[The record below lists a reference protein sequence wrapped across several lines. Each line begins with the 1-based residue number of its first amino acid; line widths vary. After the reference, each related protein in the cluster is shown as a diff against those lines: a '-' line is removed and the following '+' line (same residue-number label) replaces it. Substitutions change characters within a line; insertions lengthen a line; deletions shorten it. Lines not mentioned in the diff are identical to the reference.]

1 MFRIVSSAAWP
12 RLMLCAFV
20 VAAAAI
26 PVAAQTP
33 TNLRVTHNVDKTGPT
48 SAELSGRVFNDGA
61 VDVIDVYVNAAAID
75 ASGKVLAQGIP
86 FVGSVPAR
94 GSTPFKARV
103 PVVAGAS
110 SDRGWI
116 KKFYFPVPRNA
127 SPRVPRGGVIRPS
140 GALVGSPPP

>member
-12 RLMLCAFV
+12 RLVLCALV
-20 VAAAAI
+20 VIAFAI
-26 PVAAQTP
+26 PVVAQAP
-33 TNLRVTHNVDKTGPT
+33 ANLRVTHTVDKTGPT

-61 VDVIDVYVNAAAID
+61 VDVIDVYVNASAVD

-86 FVGSVPAR
+86 FVGTVPAR

-110 SDRGWI
+110 SYRVGI
-116 KKFYFPVPRNA
+116 NSFNFGMPRNE
-127 SPRVPRGGVIRPS
+127 SP
-140 GALVGSPPP
+140 